1 MSIPT
6 EIRAEAETALSAFCE
21 SHSSSAVA
29 QQRYTY
35 TFAANHAL
43 LIEQRPSF
51 LNASEWTSRPL
62 AKFRYSEARDKWSLY
77 WVDANDRWH
86 RVTNVEGK
94 EDIRTLLDVV
104 VKDPL
109 GVFWG

>member
-1 MSIPT
+1 MSIPVD
-6 EIRAEAETALSAFCE
+6 IRTIAEGALSAFCE
-21 SHSSSAVA
+21 SHSTDAA

-35 TFAANHAL
+35 EFGANAAI

-51 LNASEWTSRPL
+51 MNAAEWTSRPI
-62 AKFRYSEARDKWSLY
+62 AKFRYSEARDRWSLY
-77 WVDANDRWH
+77 WTDSSDKWH
-86 RVTNVEGK
+86 RVTNVEGAQ
-94 EDIRTLLDVV
+94 DIRTLLDVV